1 MLVADYPE
9 HNHKTFLTVYL
20 CCVDIPKVRFQG
32 FDDDSLYRAQ
42 AFDRDHDGDNDFYMN
57 NDDANDDDSDDDCLT
72 KVHEIQLNVLARLL
86 RALPGLPYLQIIIII
101 MYFHDH
107 CLEHGAGLLC
117 IIDVEGE

>member
-1 MLVADYPE
+1 MLLADYPE

-20 CCVDIPKVRFQG
+20 CCVVNPKVRFQG
-32 FDDDSLYRAQ
+32 FEDDSFYRAQ
-42 AFDRDHDGDNDFYMN
+42 VFDRDHDGDNDFYMN
-57 NDDANDDDSDDDCLT
+57 NDDDCLT
-72 KVHEIQLNVLARLL
+72 KVQEIQLNVLARLL

-101 MYFHDH
+101 IIIIIMNFHDH

>member
-1 MLVADYPE
+1 MLLADYPE
-9 HNHKTFLTVYL
+9 HNHKTLLTVYL
-20 CCVDIPKVRFQG
+20 CCVVIPKVRFQG

-42 AFDRDHDGDNDFYMN
+42 VFDRDHDGDNDFYMN
-57 NDDANDDDSDDDCLT
+57 NDDDCLT
-72 KVHEIQLNVLARLL
+72 KVQEIQLNVLARLL
-86 RALPGLPYLQIIIII
+86 RALPGLPYLQIIIIII